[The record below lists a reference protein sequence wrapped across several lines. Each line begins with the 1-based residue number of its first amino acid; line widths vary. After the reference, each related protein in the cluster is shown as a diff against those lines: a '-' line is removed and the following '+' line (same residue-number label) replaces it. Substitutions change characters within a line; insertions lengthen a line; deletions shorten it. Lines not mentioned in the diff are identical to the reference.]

1 MSYRSYNSIQPID
14 SYESAVRYINL
25 TAPIRGTKR
34 IPLGERRYHHSFD
47 IRKQGENIVACL
59 SDIPI
64 VTYRPDGTIELVSG
78 MEPSGR
84 VMRWGHVTEAYFIRN
99 LLWNYI
105 ADADMH
111 KRALRLTF
119 KGGEKVALTVGVP
132 LIVKPEGGALTIV
145 SEAVMQ
151 GWRLNRKATNA
162 IRKQY
167 GEFYRYVKAMVSL
180 RTEELYERTY
190 HNVHKTKVIDIPLSE
205 MDLVVV
211 PIHPKTGE
219 MYAPQRSKF
228 LLFKPPMG
236 VTEEND
242 WSGGEVKKVT
252 RNRHAEWVA
261 NMERL
266 LTFVR
271 GEGEK
276 HESFHMGFLLVA
288 YSCGVGATV
297 GGEKY
302 IRCVPTDFSKTLDRL
317 LFQWHSK
324 EVFELVTFKQGQVPN
339 WNYTQWLDREHS

>member
-1 MSYRSYNSIQPID
+1 MSYRSYDSIQPID

-25 TAPIRGTKR
+25 TLPIRGTKR
-34 IPLGERRYHHSFD
+34 IPLGERRYHHAFD

-59 SDIPI
+59 YERPI
-64 VTYRPDGTIELVSG
+64 VTYKPDGTIELVSG
-78 MEPSGR
+78 MGPSGKAL
-84 VMRWGHVTEAYFIRN
+84 RWGDVTEAYFIRN

-119 KGGEKVALTVGVP
+119 KSGEKVALTVGVP
-132 LIVKPEGGALTIV
+132 LVVKPEGGALTIV
-145 SEAVMQ
+145 SEAAMQ

-180 RTEELYERTY
+180 RTEELYERAY
-190 HNVHKTKVIDIPLSE
+190 HNVRTAKVIDIPLSE

-242 WSGGEVKKVT
+242 WSGGEIKKVT

-276 HESFHMGFLLVA
+276 HESFHKGFLLVA

>member
-1 MSYRSYNSIQPID
+1 MSYRSYNSIRPID
-14 SYESAVRYINL
+14 SYDSAVRYINL
-25 TAPIRGTKR
+25 TVPIRGTKR
-34 IPLGERRYHHSFD
+34 IPLGERRYHHAFD
-47 IRKQGENIVACL
+47 IRKQGENIVAFL
-59 SDIPI
+59 YDRPI
-64 VTYRPDGTIELVSG
+64 VTYKPDGTIELMSG
-78 MEPSGR
+78 MGPSGKAL
-84 VMRWGHVTEAYFIRN
+84 RWGDVTEAYFIKN
-99 LLWNYI
+99 LLWNYL

-111 KRALRLTF
+111 KRALRLTL

-132 LIVKPEGGALTIV
+132 LVVKPEGGALTIV
-145 SEAVMQ
+145 SDGALQ

-180 RTEELYERTY
+180 RTEELYERVY
-190 HNVHKTKVIDIPLSE
+190 NNVHTTKVIDIPLSE

-219 MYAPQRSKF
+219 MYAPQRNKF
-228 LLFKPPMG
+228 LLFKPAMG
-236 VTEEND
+236 VTEETD
-242 WSGGEVKKVT
+242 WNSEGAKKIT
-252 RNRHAEWVA
+252 RNRYAEWTA
-261 NMERL
+261 NMERF

-297 GGEKY
+297 DNEKY
-302 IRCVPTDFSKTLDRL
+302 IRCVPTDFLRILDRL

-324 EVFELVTFKQGQVPN
+324 EVFELATFKQGQVPN
-339 WNYTQWLDREHS
+339 WNYNQWLDREQ